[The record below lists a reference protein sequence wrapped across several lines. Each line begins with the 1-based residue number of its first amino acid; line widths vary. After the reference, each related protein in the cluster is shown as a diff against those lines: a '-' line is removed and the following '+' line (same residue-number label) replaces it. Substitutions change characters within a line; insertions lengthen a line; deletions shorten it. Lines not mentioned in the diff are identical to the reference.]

1 MGRAIVIGICV
12 LLLLGLLHGIV
23 DPHAAK
29 QAHQNAVEAFG
40 R

>member
-1 MGRAIVIGICV
+1 MRTIVIIVCV

-23 DPHAAK
+23 DPHAAR
-29 QAHQNAVEAFG
+29 QAHQNAVEAFT